1 MNNSNKD
8 VGKKIAAEGALNFV
22 HSEMVI
28 GLGTGST
35 AKIFVDLLSQKY
47 FKENLNI
54 KVLAT
59 SSSTELQSKS
69 LGLPITSIDSVN
81 YVDLTI
87 DGADEVD
94 SDLNLLKGGGG
105 ALLQEKIVASYSK
118 KMIVIVDNSKVVA
131 NLGKFPL
138 PIEIVKF
145 GSKCTQKQIENILL
159 ELGYSDFSINLRK
172 QNDDYFVTDEKHFIL
187 DLSLK
192 KITDPYILDKKIK
205 KVVGV
210 VETGLF
216 INMANS
222 VIIGNNDGSFKLIEH
237 KG

>member
-1 MNNSNKD
+1 M
-8 VGKKIAAEGALNFV
+8 
-22 HSEMVI
+22 
-28 GLGTGST
+28 
-35 AKIFVDLLSQKY
+35 
-47 FKENLNI
+47 
-54 KVLAT
+54 
-59 SSSTELQSKS
+59 
-69 LGLPITSIDSVN
+69 
-81 YVDLTI
+81 
-87 DGADEVD
+87 D

-145 GSKCTQKQIENILL
+145 GSKCTQKQIENTLL
-159 ELGYSDFSINLRK
+159 ELGYSDFSIYLRK
-172 QNDDYFVTDEKHFIL
+172 QNGDYFVTDEKHFIL

-192 KITDPYILDKKIK
+192 KIIDPYILDKKIK
-205 KVVGV
+205 KIVGV

>member
-1 MNNSNKD
+1 MPENNSNKD
-8 VGKKIAAEGALNFV
+8 IGKKIAAEEALNFV

-69 LGLPITSIDSVN
+69 FGLPITSIDTVN

-145 GSKCTQKQIENILL
+145 GSKCTQKQIENQSSRATLP
-159 ELGYSDFSINLRK
+159 YRK
-172 QNDDYFVTDEKHFIL
+172 QLINNSTNNSKNKPQSIKG
-187 DLSLK
+187 LS
-192 KITDPYILDKKIK
+192 KIERFNK
-205 KVVGV
+205 
-210 VETGLF
+210 
-216 INMANS
+216 NRS
-222 VIIGNNDGSFKLIEH
+222 H
-237 KG
+237 KSE